1 MSSCNVSYYHY
12 EWSGLL
18 EFEPTLTEVT
28 QDVHHDIGWYVV
40 YTILQGFWE
49 LSLCPPRCCWLSFG
63 LFHFL
68 CIGFFPGLSWL
79 LIFFFHLL
87 ELELSS
93 APKENLSRIHFTLK
107 KQKEWK
113 RQQLRMKNIR
123 TIKRGVCSVIIM
135 KFHTLL
141 HVTCSIQNDYW

>member
-1 MSSCNVSYYHY
+1 MCTMILDGM
-12 EWSGLL
+12 WSTQYCRD
-18 EFEPTLTEVT
+18 FESFHSAL
-28 QDVHHDIGWYVV
+28 
-40 YTILQGFWE
+40 
-49 LSLCPPRCCWLSFG
+49 RCCWLSFG

-107 KQKEWK
+107 N
-113 RQQLRMKNIR
+113 RKNEN
-123 TIKRGVCSVIIM
+123 GS
-135 KFHTLL
+135 
-141 HVTCSIQNDYW
+141 S

>member
-49 LSLCPPRCCWLSFG
+49 LSLCPPMLLAQLWIISFS
-63 LFHFL
+63 LYW
-68 CIGFFPGLSWL
+68 IFFPGLSWL

-93 APKENLSRIHFTLK
+93 APKENLSREFILLYKNSKNENGSSRETRG
-107 KQKEWK
+107 WK
-113 RQQLRMKNIR
+113 TSGLPREF
-123 TIKRGVCSVIIM
+123 V
-135 KFHTLL
+135 LL
-141 HVTCSIQNDYW
+141 S